1 MSALPVNV
9 VEFQLPK
16 RKPKII
22 EKAGNPDQ
30 RTYAVVPL
38 RALRDKRL
46 TSGDIRVLGIMASY
60 ANRAG
65 LTWVGQRRMGEDLQV
80 SQQAI
85 SKHVKRLTE
94 LGYLEMVSN
103 AFRGE
108 KAVTRRIIFDDTI
121 KAVDAVAITSSI
133 EDTRSPEMVK
143 KDTREAATPLADDG
157 LPEMSAERIEAN
169 KKRLREM
176 LATMGGSPNFRT
188 HQPQRIGDLMPRVK
202 KSHTQPPMV
211 VHGQPSHAQPS
222 MVVNEGSHAQ
232 LHAQP
237 YAQPQSCANMKNIG
251 IEEVLKTLELHVVK
265 DSVCTTITDTDM
277 KAIELL
283 VEVGC
288 NQADLEAH
296 LAAADLSKGVAPVLC
311 DLIDARS

>member
-1 MSALPVNV
+1 M
-9 VEFQLPK
+9 
-16 RKPKII
+16 
-22 EKAGNPDQ
+22 
-30 RTYAVVPL
+30 
-38 RALRDKRL
+38 
-46 TSGDIRVLGIMASY
+46 
-60 ANRAG
+60 
-65 LTWVGQRRMGEDLQV
+65 
-80 SQQAI
+80 
-85 SKHVKRLTE
+85 
-94 LGYLEMVSN
+94 
-103 AFRGE
+103 
-108 KAVTRRIIFDDTI
+108 
-121 KAVDAVAITSSI
+121 
-133 EDTRSPEMVK
+133 
-143 KDTREAATPLADDG
+143 
-157 LPEMSAERIEAN
+157 PEMSAERIEAN